1 MLLGFELNLC
11 FYLGFFKLWFFLKL
25 PGIYLEQYVCYA
37 KSNQNIEMKQSYKS
51 IYWQDDHLVILD
63 QTQLPLREI
72 YSDVNT
78 IGQVWDAIKKLK
90 IRGAP
95 AIGIAGA
102 YGLYLGLRD
111 LESKN
116 FTSFNVELNRWI
128 EYLKTSSPTA
138 VNLSWALKRINQ
150 TVYANKDKD
159 LGEIKKIILE
169 TAKTIHDEDK
179 RVCRQIGEHGEK
191 LVKKGWDILT
201 HSNTGGLATGAYGT
215 AFSVILHANN
225 TGKNIHVWVD
235 ETRPLL
241 QGARLTTWEL
251 KKAEISFHLITDSM
265 AGSLMKMD
273 KVDMVVVGA
282 DRVAANGDTANK
294 VGTYPLAVLAREN
307 NIPFYVA
314 LPLSTF
320 DLQTASGDDIEI
332 EERDPEEVTFVAK
345 TPITPKKTEAYNLAF
360 DVTPHKYI
368 TGFITEKGLL
378 KPDFS
383 KNIKKLLS

>member
-1 MLLGFELNLC
+1 
-11 FYLGFFKLWFFLKL
+11 
-25 PGIYLEQYVCYA
+25 
-37 KSNQNIEMKQSYKS
+37 MKQAYES
-51 IYWQDDHLVILD
+51 ISWEEDHLSILD

-72 YSDVNT
+72 YSDLNT

-90 IRGAP
+90 VRGAP
-95 AIGIAGA
+95 AIGIAAA
-102 YGLYLGLRD
+102 YGLYLGVRD

-128 EYLKTSSPTA
+128 EYLKSSRPTA
-138 VNLSWALKRINQ
+138 VNLSWALERINQ

-159 LGEIKKIILE
+159 FDEIKDIILK

-179 RVCRQIGEHGEK
+179 RTCKKIGKNGAE
-191 LVKKGWDILT
+191 LVKKGSNILT
-201 HSNTGGLATGAYGT
+201 HCNTGGLATGAYGT
-215 AFSVILHANN
+215 AFSVILHAHEDE
-225 TGKNIHVWVD
+225 KDIHVWVG

-251 KKAEISFHLITDSM
+251 KKAEIPFHLITDSM
-265 AGSLMKMD
+265 GGALMNTG

-294 VGTYPLAVLAREN
+294 IGTYSLAVLAKEN
-307 NIPFYVA
+307 DIPFYVA

-320 DLQTASGDDIEI
+320 DLETESGTDIEI
-332 EERDPEEVTFVAK
+332 EERDPEEVTEIGSS
-345 TPITPKKTEAYNLAF
+345 PITPKKTDAYNPAF

-368 TGFITEKGLL
+368 TGFITEKGIV
-378 KPDFS
+378 KPDFN
-383 KNIKKLLS
+383 KNIKKLFD